1 MIWIKL
7 LRESLVFAFGSVMV
21 NKLRTLLSLLG
32 ITIGIFAIISVFTI
46 VDSLENNIRES
57 ISVLGDDVVY
67 VQKWPWAFSG
77 DYPWWVYMRRPV
89 PDLRDFEEVRRRSQ
103 FAEGIVFSAST
114 SGVVSYGS
122 NYLRNTGIWANTH
135 DFPIVRHFEL
145 AQGRY
150 FTPYES
156 AAGRNLAVIGQDI
169 ARELFS
175 NQDPLGR
182 EIQISGRR
190 VTVIGV
196 VQREGTNMFVGGGS
210 LDEMVLLPL
219 NYART
224 LYNIRSDQLNPM
236 IMVRSLPG
244 VPNQELIDEL
254 RQILRSARR
263 LKPATDDNFALNQ
276 ASAITQGLDQIF
288 VMINL
293 VGWIIG
299 GFSILVGGFGI
310 ANIMFVSVKERTNQ
324 IGIQKSLGAKN
335 YFILL
340 QFLYESVLLALTG
353 GVLGLILIFTGT
365 LLISGLSDFTIT
377 LTFGN
382 IGLGLFVSAVIGV
395 IAGYAPAYSASRLN
409 PVEAINHTF

>member
-1 MIWIKL
+1 MILLKL
-7 LRESLVFAFGSVMV
+7 LKESLIFAYSSVMV

-46 VDSLENNIRES
+46 VDSLERNIRDS
-57 ISVLGDDVVY
+57 ISVLGDDVIY
-67 VQKWPWAFSG
+67 VQKWPWAFNE

-89 PDLRDFEEVRRRSQ
+89 PDLRDYNEISRRSE
-103 FAEGIVFSAST
+103 FAGGVVFSVST
-114 SGVVSYGS
+114 GSLVRYGS
-122 NYLRNTGIWANTH
+122 TYLENIGVWANTH
-135 DFPIVRHFEL
+135 EFQDIRYFEIEN
-145 AQGRY
+145 GRY

-156 AAGRNLAVIGQDI
+156 AAGRNLAVIGHEI
-169 ARELFS
+169 AIELFDDE
-175 NQDPLGR
+175 NPVGK
-182 EIQISGRR
+182 EIQVSGRR

-196 VQREGTNMFVGGGS
+196 AQREGSNMLGGGS
-210 LDEMVLLPL
+210 LDEMVLIPL
-219 NYART
+219 NYARSI
-224 LYNIRSDQLNPM
+224 YNIRSDRLNPM
-236 IMVRSLPG
+236 IMVKARPDI
-244 VPNQELIDEL
+244 PNQMLIDEL
-254 RQILRSARR
+254 RHILRSARR
-263 LKPATDDNFALNQ
+263 LKPSAEDNFALNQ

-340 QFLYESVLLALTG
+340 QFLYESVLLAVTG
-353 GVLGLILIFTGT
+353 GVLGLVLIFTGT
-365 LLISGLSDFTIT
+365 LLVSNLSDFTIT
-377 LTFGN
+377 LTAGN

-395 IAGYAPAYSASRLN
+395 IAGYAPAYAASRLN
-409 PVEAINHTF
+409 PVEAINNTF

>member
-1 MIWIKL
+1 MILIKL

-67 VQKWPWAFSG
+67 VQKWPWTFSE

-89 PDLRDFEEVRRRSQ
+89 PDLRDYEEVRRRSQ

-114 SGVVSYGS
+114 GGVVSYGS

-156 AAGRNLAVIGQDI
+156 AAGRNLALIGYEI
-169 ARELFS
+169 ALELFN

-210 LDEMVLLPL
+210 LDEMVLIPL

-224 LYNIRSDQLNPM
+224 IYNIRSDQLNPM

-244 VPNQELIDEL
+244 IPNQELLDEL

-365 LLISGLSDFTIT
+365 LLVSSLSDFSIT

>member
-1 MIWIKL
+1 MIIFKL
-7 LRESLVFAFGSVMV
+7 LRESFIFAYTSVMG

-46 VDSLENNIRES
+46 LDSLERNIRDS

-67 VQKWPWAFSG
+67 VQKWPWAFGG

-89 PDLRDFEEVRRRSQ
+89 PDLRDYNEILRRAQ
-103 FAEGIVFSAST
+103 LAEGVVFSVST
-114 SGVVSYGS
+114 GGLVRYGS
-122 NYLRNTGIWANTH
+122 TYLENIGIWANTH
-135 DFPIVRHFEL
+135 DFQTIRHFEI
-145 AQGRY
+145 QRGRY
-150 FTPYES
+150 FSPYES
-156 AAGRNLAVIGQDI
+156 TAGRNLAILGHDI
-169 ARELFS
+169 AINLFG
-175 NQDPLGR
+175 NDEPIGK
-182 EIQISGRR
+182 EIQVSGRK

-196 VQREGTNMFVGGGS
+196 AQREGSNMLGGGS

-224 LYNIRSDQLNPM
+224 IVNIRSDRLNPM
-236 IMVRSLPG
+236 VMVKALPN
-244 VPNQELIDEL
+244 VASQELIDEL
-254 RQILRSARR
+254 RFILRSSRR
-263 LKPATDDNFALNQ
+263 LKPTVDDNFALNQ
-276 ASAITQGLDQIF
+276 ASAITQSLDGIF

-310 ANIMFVSVKERTNQ
+310 ANIMFVSVKERTNI

-340 QFLYESVLLALTG
+340 QFLYESVLLAIAG
-353 GVLGLILIFTGT
+353 GALGLVLIFTGT
-365 LLISGLSDFTIT
+365 VLVSTFSEFTIT
-377 LTFGN
+377 LTLKN
-382 IGLGLFVSAVIGV
+382 IVLGLFVSAVIGV

-409 PVEAINHTF
+409 PVEAINNTF

>member
-114 SGVVSYGS
+114 SGVVSYGN

-169 ARELFS
+169 ARELFN

-224 LYNIRSDQLNPM
+224 IYNIRSDQLNPM
-236 IMVRSLPG
+236 IMIRSLPG

-365 LLISGLSDFTIT
+365 LLVSSLSDFTIT
-377 LTFGN
+377 LTIGN

>member
-1 MIWIKL
+1 MIVIKL
-7 LRESLVFAFGSVMV
+7 LKESLIFAYSSVMI

-46 VDSLENNIRES
+46 VDSLERNIRDS
-57 ISVLGDDVVY
+57 IAALGDDVIY
-67 VQKWPWAFSG
+67 VQKWPWAFDQ
-77 DYPWWVYMRRPV
+77 DYPWWIYMRRPV
-89 PDLRDFEEVRRRSQ
+89 PDLRDYGEIRRRSQ
-103 FAEGIVFSAST
+103 FAEGVTFSVST
-114 SGVVSYGS
+114 GGQVRYGS
-122 NYLRNTGIWANTH
+122 TYLNNTGIWANSH
-135 DFPIVRHFEL
+135 DFQVIRHFEL
-145 AQGRY
+145 EQGRY

-156 AAGRNLAVIGQDI
+156 AAGRNLAIIGKEI
-169 ARELFS
+169 AQRLFEDE
-175 NQDPLGR
+175 DPINR
-182 EIQISGRR
+182 EIQVSGTR

-196 VQREGTNMFVGGGS
+196 AQREGSNMLGGGS

-219 NYART
+219 NLARNMF
-224 LYNIRSDQLNPM
+224 NIRSDRLNPM
-236 IMVRSLPG
+236 IMVKTLPG
-244 VPNQELIDEL
+244 ISNQELMDEL
-254 RQILRSARR
+254 RFILRSSRR
-263 LKPATDDNFALNQ
+263 LQPAAEDNFALNR
-276 ASAITQGLDQIF
+276 ASVISQGLDQIF

-310 ANIMFVSVKERTNQ
+310 ANIMFVSVKERTNI

-340 QFLYESVLLALTG
+340 QFLYESVLLAITG
-353 GVLGLILIFTGT
+353 GVLGLVLIFTGT
-365 LLISGLSDFTIT
+365 LLVNNMSEFTIT

-382 IGLGLFVSAVIGV
+382 IVLGLFVSALIGI

>member
-1 MIWIKL
+1 MIFLKL
-7 LRESLVFAFGSVMV
+7 LRESLIFAYSSVMV

-46 VDSLENNIRES
+46 VDSLERNIRES
-57 ISVLGDDVVY
+57 ISVLGDDVIY
-67 VQKWPWAFSG
+67 VQKWPWTFS
-77 DYPWWVYMRRPV
+77 DEYPWWVYMRRPV
-89 PDLRDFEEVRRRSQ
+89 PDLRDYDEVRRRSQ
-103 FAEGIVFSAST
+103 FAHGVAFSVSTGGQVRHEGT
-114 SGVVSYGS
+114 
-122 NYLRNTGIWANTH
+122 YLNNIGIWANTY
-135 DFPIVRHFEL
+135 DFQDIRHFEL
-145 AQGRY
+145 QRGRY

-156 AAGRNLAVIGQDI
+156 SAGRNLAIIGDEI
-169 ARELFS
+169 ARKLFEGA
-175 NQDPLGR
+175 DPLNK
-182 EIQISGRR
+182 EIRVSGRK

-196 VQREGTNMFVGGGS
+196 AQKEGENMLGGGS

-219 NYART
+219 NFARNIF
-224 LYNIRSDQLNPM
+224 NIRSDRLNPM
-236 IMVRSLPG
+236 IMVKAEPDI
-244 VPNQELIDEL
+244 VNQELIDEL
-254 RQILRSARR
+254 RFILRSSRR
-263 LKPATDDNFALNQ
+263 LKPAEEDNFALNQ
-276 ASAITQGLDQIF
+276 ASAITQSLDQIF

-310 ANIMFVSVKERTNQ
+310 ANIMFVSVKERTNI

-340 QFLYESVLLALTG
+340 QFLYESVLLAVTG

-365 LLISGLSDFTIT
+365 MLVSNLSEFTIT
-377 LTFGN
+377 LTLGN
-382 IGLGLFVSAVIGV
+382 IVLGLAVSAVIGV